1 MLIKDFS
8 LFKSYLRQDR
18 SAKDFKFGNS
28 CLRRELLL
36 ALLSPFSTLPT
47 LRKNIEMHNLYASN
61 PYRNTK
67 GIASIITK
75 LDLLHPILLVDV
87 VSVYY
92 SKLYRRLNEII
103 TTIHNSNCL
112 R

>member
-8 LFKSYLRQDR
+8 SFKSYLRQDR

-36 ALLSPFSTLPT
+36 ALLSPFNTVST
-47 LRKNIEMHNLYASN
+47 LRKSIEAHNLYASN

-67 GIASIITK
+67 GKASIITK
-75 LDLLHPILLVDV
+75 WNLLHPVLLIDIA
-87 VSVYY
+87 SVYY
-92 SKLYRRLNEII
+92 SKLYRKLNEII
-103 TTIHNSNCL
+103 IIIRNSNCV

>member
-36 ALLSPFSTLPT
+36 ALLSPFNTVST
-47 LRKNIEMHNLYASN
+47 LRKSIEAHNLYVRN

-67 GIASIITK
+67 GKASIITK
-75 LDLLHPILLVDV
+75 WDLLHPILLVDIA
-87 VSVYY
+87 SAYY
-92 SKLYRRLNEII
+92 SKLYRKLNEII
-103 TTIHNSNCL
+103 ITIHNSN
-112 R
+112 RVR